1 MTADDLR
8 QQIQK
13 DMTDAMRA
21 KDKVRLVTLRML
33 LAAIKQREIDEK
45 ITLDNT
51 AVIKTVEKM
60 IKQRRDSA
68 QQFEAA
74 NRPELADKEK
84 NEIEILHIYMPQPL
98 SEAEIDAAINTAIQS
113 TGAGGMKDM
122 GKVMGALK
130 PQLQGRADMGAVSA
144 KIKER
149 LQ

>member
-1 MTADDLR
+1 MSSSLKQTVHNDMKTAM
-8 QQIQK
+8 K
-13 DMTDAMRA
+13 A
-21 KDKVRLVTLRML
+21 KETLRLGTIRML
-33 LAAIKQREIDEK
+33 MAAIKQREIDEQT
-45 ITLDNT
+45 TLDNT

-74 NRPELADKEK
+74 NRHELAAKE
-84 NEIEILHIYMPQPL
+84 NDEIKILQVYMPQPL
-98 SEAEIDAAINTAIQS
+98 SESEISAAIDAAIQS
-113 TGAGGMKDM
+113 TGANSMKDM

-130 PQLQGRADMGAVSA
+130 NQLQGRADMGVVST

>member
-1 MTADDLR
+1 MTADDLK

-21 KDKVRLVTLRML
+21 KDKERLVTLRML

-74 NRPELADKEK
+74 NRPELASKE
-84 NEIEILHIYMPQPL
+84 NDEIKILQTYMPQPL
-98 SEAEIDAAINTAIQS
+98 SEAEISAAIDAAIQS
-113 TGAGGMKDM
+113 TGADNMKDM
-122 GKVMGALK
+122 GKVMGTLK
-130 PQLQGRADMGAVSA
+130 SQLQGRADMGAVSA